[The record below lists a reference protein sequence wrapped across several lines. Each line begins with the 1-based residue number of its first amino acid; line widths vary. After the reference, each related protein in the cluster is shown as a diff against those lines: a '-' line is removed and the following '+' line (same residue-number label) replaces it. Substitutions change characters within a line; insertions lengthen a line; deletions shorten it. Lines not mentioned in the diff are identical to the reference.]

1 MSELYWLTR
10 LEYIQNFLVIV
21 MSVSGIA
28 MFISFMLWA
37 MANYVEE
44 AKLAL
49 KWVISSFTTLVI
61 SSLIFVFVPS
71 TKEAVLIWGVGS
83 TIDYLQEN
91 ETAKQL
97 PDKCINALNDWV
109 ESLSDEKHRWSDG
122 QTEGEQ

>member
-28 MFISFMLWA
+28 LFISFIMWL
-37 MANYVEE
+37 MANYIEE
-44 AKLAL
+44 AKTLL
-49 KWVISSFTTLVI
+49 KWVIGTFATLVI

-71 TKEAVLIWGVGS
+71 TKEALLIWGVGS

-109 ESLSDEKHRWSDG
+109 ESLSDKKHRWSDG

>member
-1 MSELYWLTR
+1 
-10 LEYIQNFLVIV
+10 

-28 MFISFMLWA
+28 LFITFVLWL

-44 AKLAL
+44 AKLML
-49 KWVISSFTTLVI
+49 KWVVGTFTTLVI

-71 TKEAVLIWGVGS
+71 TKEALLIWGVGS
-83 TIDYLQEN
+83 TIDYLQDN
-91 ETAKQL
+91 EVAKQL

-109 ESLSDEKHRWSDG
+109 DSLSDSKFRWSDG

>member
-1 MSELYWLTR
+1 MNELYWLTR

-28 MFISFMLWA
+28 TFISFAMWTITEYAEEIRKTLLW
-37 MANYVEE
+37 
-44 AKLAL
+44 L
-49 KWVISSFTTLVI
+49 KCTFATLVI

-109 ESLSDEKHRWSDG
+109 DRLSDPKNDWADG

>member
-10 LEYIQNFLVIV
+10 LEYIQNFLVII
-21 MSVSGIA
+21 MSISGIVL
-28 MFISFMLWA
+28 FTSFMIWT

-44 AKLAL
+44 TKLTI
-49 KWVISSFTTLVI
+49 KWVISSFITLAI
-61 SSLIFVFVPS
+61 SSLIFVFTPT
-71 TKEAVLIWGVGS
+71 TKEALLIWGVGS
-83 TIDYLQEN
+83 AIDYIQEN

-109 ESLSDEKHRWSDG
+109 DNLSDSKFRWSDG

>member
-1 MSELYWLTR
+1 MNELYWLTR

-28 MFISFMLWA
+28 LFITFVLWL

-44 AKLAL
+44 AKLMIR
-49 KWVISSFTTLVI
+49 WVVGTFATLVI

-109 ESLSDEKHRWSDG
+109 ESLSDPKNDWADG

>member
-1 MSELYWLTR
+1 MNELYWLTR

-28 MFISFMLWA
+28 LFISFMIWA

-44 AKLAL
+44 AKSAL
-49 KWVISSFTTLVI
+49 KWVIGSFTALVI

-71 TKEAVLIWGVGS
+71 TKEALFIWGVGS
-83 TIDYLQEN
+83 TIDYIQEN

-109 ESLSDEKHRWSDG
+109 ESLSDSKFRWSDG

>member
-1 MSELYWLTR
+1 MNELYWLTR

-28 MFISFMLWA
+28 MFISFMLWT
-37 MANYVEE
+37 MAEYADEIR
-44 AKLAL
+44 KTLLWL
-49 KWVISSFTTLVI
+49 KCTFATLVI

-83 TIDYLQEN
+83 TIDFLQEN

-97 PDKCINALNDWV
+97 PDKCIDALNDWV
-109 ESLSDEKHRWSDG
+109 ESLSDPKNDWADG

>member
-21 MSVSGIA
+21 MSISSFALFVS
-28 MFISFMLWA
+28 FVLWLTS
-37 MANYVEE
+37 NYVEE
-44 AKLAL
+44 TKSAL
-49 KWVISSFTTLVI
+49 KWVIGSFTTLVI

-109 ESLSDEKHRWSDG
+109 ESLSDPKNNWADG

>member
-1 MSELYWLTR
+1 MNELYWLTR

-21 MSVSGIA
+21 MSISGIT
-28 MFISFMLWA
+28 MFISFMLWT
-37 MANYVEE
+37 MAEYTDEIR
-44 AKLAL
+44 K
-49 KWVISSFTTLVI
+49 TLSWLRCAFATLLI
-61 SSLIFVFVPS
+61 SSLIFVFVPT

-109 ESLSDEKHRWSDG
+109 DSLSDKKHRWSDG

>member
-1 MSELYWLTR
+1 MNELYWLTR

-21 MSVSGIA
+21 MSVSGIVL
-28 MFISFMLWA
+28 FISFMLWMLSDLA
-37 MANYVEE
+37 EE
-44 AKLAL
+44 VRKSLSWL
-49 KWVISSFTTLVI
+49 KWAFATLVI

-71 TKEAVLIWGVGS
+71 TKEALLIWGVGS
-83 TIDYLQEN
+83 TIDYIQEN

-109 ESLSDEKHRWSDG
+109 ESLSDPKNNWSDG

>member
-1 MSELYWLTR
+1 MNELYWLTR

-28 MFISFMLWA
+28 MFISFMSWLVASYEEEVKKSLLWLRYTFA
-37 MANYVEE
+37 
-44 AKLAL
+44 
-49 KWVISSFTTLVI
+49 TLII
-61 SSLIFVFVPS
+61 SSLIFVFVPT

-83 TIDYLQEN
+83 TIDYIQEN

-109 ESLSDEKHRWSDG
+109 DNLSDSKFRWSDG

>member
-1 MSELYWLTR
+1 MNELYWLTR

-21 MSVSGIA
+21 MSVSGIVL
-28 MFISFMLWA
+28 FISFMLWMLSDLA
-37 MANYVEE
+37 EE
-44 AKLAL
+44 VRKSLSWL
-49 KWVISSFTTLVI
+49 KWAFATLVI

-71 TKEAVLIWGVGS
+71 TKEALLIWGVGS
-83 TIDYLQEN
+83 AIDYIQEN

-109 ESLSDEKHRWSDG
+109 ESLSDPKNNWSDG

>member
-28 MFISFMLWA
+28 LFFSFVLWF
-37 MANYVEE
+37 MADYEDE
-44 AKLAL
+44 AKLTL

-71 TKEAVLIWGVGS
+71 TKEALLIWGVGS
-83 TIDYLQEN
+83 TIDYIQEN

>member
-1 MSELYWLTR
+1 MNELYWLTR

-21 MSVSGIA
+21 MSISGIVL
-28 MFISFMLWA
+28 FFSFVLWF
-37 MANYVEE
+37 MANCIDE
-44 AKLAL
+44 AKLTL
-49 KWVISSFTTLVI
+49 KWVIGSFTTLVI

-71 TKEAVLIWGVGS
+71 TKEALLIWGVGS

-109 ESLSDEKHRWSDG
+109 DSLSDSKFRWSDG

>member
-21 MSVSGIA
+21 MSISGIA
-28 MFISFMLWA
+28 LFISFMIWA
-37 MANYVEE
+37 MANYIEE
-44 AKLAL
+44 AKVAL
-49 KWVISSFTTLVI
+49 KWVISSFATLVI

-83 TIDYLQEN
+83 TIDYIQEN

>member
-1 MSELYWLTR
+1 MNELYWLTR

-21 MSVSGIA
+21 MSISGIA
-28 MFISFMLWA
+28 LFISFMIWA
-37 MANYVEE
+37 TACYVEE
-44 AKLAL
+44 TKSAL
-49 KWVISSFTTLVI
+49 KWAIGTFATLVI

-71 TKEAVLIWGVGS
+71 TKEALLIWGVGS
-83 TIDYLQEN
+83 TIDYIQEN

-109 ESLSDEKHRWSDG
+109 ESLSDPKNNWADG

>member
-1 MSELYWLTR
+1 
-10 LEYIQNFLVIV
+10 

-28 MFISFMLWA
+28 TFISFAMWTIAEDAEEIRKTLLWLRCA
-37 MANYVEE
+37 FA
-44 AKLAL
+44 
-49 KWVISSFTTLVI
+49 TLVI

-109 ESLSDEKHRWSDG
+109 DSLSDPKNDWADG

>member
-28 MFISFMLWA
+28 LFISFIIWA

-44 AKLAL
+44 AKSAL
-49 KWVISSFTTLVI
+49 KWVIGTFTTLVI

-71 TKEAVLIWGVGS
+71 TKEALLIWGVGS
-83 TIDYLQEN
+83 TIDYIQEN
-91 ETAKQL
+91 EIAKQL

-109 ESLSDEKHRWSDG
+109 ESLSDPKNNWADG

>member
-1 MSELYWLTR
+1 MNELYWLTR

-21 MSVSGIA
+21 MAVSGMA
-28 MFISFMLWA
+28 LFITFVLWL

-44 AKLAL
+44 AKSLI
-49 KWVISSFTTLVI
+49 KWVIGTFTTLVI
-61 SSLIFVFVPS
+61 SSLIFVFVPT
-71 TKEAVLIWGVGS
+71 TKEALLIWGVGS

-109 ESLSDEKHRWSDG
+109 ESLSDKKHRWSDG

>member
-21 MSVSGIA
+21 MSISGIA
-28 MFISFMLWA
+28 LFISFMLWT
-37 MANYVEE
+37 MAEYSDEIRKTLVW
-44 AKLAL
+44 L
-49 KWVISSFTTLVI
+49 KCTFATLVI

-83 TIDYLQEN
+83 TIDYIQEN

-109 ESLSDEKHRWSDG
+109 ESLSDPKNNWADG

>member
-21 MSVSGIA
+21 MSISGIA
-28 MFISFMLWA
+28 LFVSFVMWL

-44 AKLAL
+44 AKSMF
-49 KWVISSFTTLVI
+49 KWVISSFATLVI

-71 TKEAVLIWGVGS
+71 TKEAVLIWGIGS
-83 TIDYLQEN
+83 TIDYIQEN

-109 ESLSDEKHRWSDG
+109 ESLNDPKNNWADG

>member
-28 MFISFMLWA
+28 LFISFMLWA

-83 TIDYLQEN
+83 TIDYIQEN

>member
-28 MFISFMLWA
+28 LFISFMIWA

>member
-1 MSELYWLTR
+1 MNELYWLTR

-28 MFISFMLWA
+28 LFISFIMWL

-44 AKLAL
+44 AKLML
-49 KWVISSFTTLVI
+49 KWVVGTFTTLVI

-83 TIDYLQEN
+83 TIDYIQEN
-91 ETAKQL
+91 VTAKQL

>member
-1 MSELYWLTR
+1 MNELYWLTR

-28 MFISFMLWA
+28 LFISFIMWL

-44 AKLAL
+44 AKSMF
-49 KWVISSFTTLVI
+49 KWMISSFATLVI
-61 SSLIFVFVPS
+61 SSIIFVFVPS

-109 ESLSDEKHRWSDG
+109 ESLSDKKHRWSDG

>member
-83 TIDYLQEN
+83 TIDYIQEN

-109 ESLSDEKHRWSDG
+109 DSLSDEKHRWSDG

>member
-10 LEYIQNFLVIV
+10 LEYIQNFLIIV
-21 MSVSGIA
+21 MSISGIA
-28 MFISFMLWA
+28 LFISCMLWLV
-37 MANYVEE
+37 ANTEE
-44 AKLAL
+44 VRKSLSCL
-49 KWVISSFTTLVI
+49 KWAFATLVI
-61 SSLIFVFVPS
+61 SSLIFVFVPT

-83 TIDYLQEN
+83 TIDYIQEN

-109 ESLSDEKHRWSDG
+109 DSLSDSKFRWSDG

>member
-21 MSVSGIA
+21 MSISGIVL
-28 MFISFMLWA
+28 FFSFVLWF
-37 MANYVEE
+37 MADCVDE
-44 AKLAL
+44 AKLTL
-49 KWVISSFTTLVI
+49 KWVIGSFATLVI

-97 PDKCINALNDWV
+97 PDKCINALNDWI
-109 ESLSDEKHRWSDG
+109 ESLSDKKHRWSDG

>member
-21 MSVSGIA
+21 MSISGIVL
-28 MFISFMLWA
+28 FFSFVLWF
-37 MANYVEE
+37 MADCIDE
-44 AKLAL
+44 AKLTL
-49 KWVISSFTTLVI
+49 KWVIGSFTTLVI

-83 TIDYLQEN
+83 TIDYIQEN

-97 PDKCINALNDWV
+97 PNKCINALNDWV
-109 ESLSDEKHRWSDG
+109 ESLSDKKHRWSDG

>member
-1 MSELYWLTR
+1 MNELYWLTR

-28 MFISFMLWA
+28 TFISFVLWI
-37 MANYVEE
+37 VSESIE
-44 AKLAL
+44 DIRKAL
-49 KWVISSFTTLVI
+49 LWLRCAFATLVI
-61 SSLIFVFVPS
+61 SSLIFVFIPS
-71 TKEAVLIWGVGS
+71 TKEALLIWGVGS
-83 TIDYLQEN
+83 TIDYIQEN

-109 ESLSDEKHRWSDG
+109 EGLSDEKHRWSDG

>member
-21 MSVSGIA
+21 MSISGIA
-28 MFISFMLWA
+28 TFVSFMLWT
-37 MANYVEE
+37 MAEYAEE
-44 AKLAL
+44 IRKTLLWLRCAFA
-49 KWVISSFTTLVI
+49 TLVI

-83 TIDYLQEN
+83 TIDYIQEN

-109 ESLSDEKHRWSDG
+109 DSLSDSKFRWSDG

>member
-1 MSELYWLTR
+1 MNELYWLTR

-28 MFISFMLWA
+28 LFISFMVWT

-44 AKLAL
+44 AKSAL
-49 KWVISSFTTLVI
+49 KWIIGSFTTLVI

-71 TKEAVLIWGVGS
+71 TKEALLIWGVGS
-83 TIDYLQEN
+83 TIDYIQEN

-109 ESLSDEKHRWSDG
+109 ESLSDPKNDWSDG

>member
-1 MSELYWLTR
+1 MNELYWLTR

-28 MFISFMLWA
+28 LFISFMVWT

-44 AKLAL
+44 AKSAL
-49 KWVISSFTTLVI
+49 KWIIGSFTTLVI

-71 TKEAVLIWGVGS
+71 TKEALLIWGVGS
-83 TIDYLQEN
+83 TIDYIQEN

-109 ESLSDEKHRWSDG
+109 ESLSDKKHRLSDG

>member
-1 MSELYWLTR
+1 MNELYWLTR

-21 MSVSGIA
+21 MSASGIA
-28 MFISFMLWA
+28 MFVSFMLWT
-37 MANYVEE
+37 MAEYTEE
-44 AKLAL
+44 IRKTLSWLRWAFA
-49 KWVISSFTTLVI
+49 TLVI

-71 TKEAVLIWGVGS
+71 TKEALLIWGVGS
-83 TIDYLQEN
+83 TIDYIQEN

-109 ESLSDEKHRWSDG
+109 ESLSDPKNDWADG

>member
-1 MSELYWLTR
+1 MS
-10 LEYIQNFLVIV
+10 I
-21 MSVSGIA
+21 SGIA
-28 MFISFMLWA
+28 LFISFMMWL

-44 AKLAL
+44 AKSAL
-49 KWVISSFTTLVI
+49 KWVTSSFATLVI

-91 ETAKQL
+91 ETAKQI

-109 ESLSDEKHRWSDG
+109 ESLSDPKNDCADG